1 MPTGDEIVSVVALE
15 LTPMQ
20 PTTIALAVVVVT
32 PGTVPEVAEAPAALE
47 AGPSR
52 PLAPEYRAMPPPLV
66 TLEVKAQW

>member
-1 MPTGDEIVSVVALE
+1 
-15 LTPMQ
+15 MQ
-20 PTTIALAVVVVT
+20 PTTIALALVVVT

-66 TLEVKAQW
+66 MLDVKAQW